1 MSVHLPIIIVKEARK
16 LMSVGL
22 ILPKDGKSIIT
33 PSQNMLI
40 GIYYLSSEVA
50 NGKMNNLCNL
60 NEALKAYQLGAVSL
74 RSVVGISTKAYLEK
88 TFLKKELSSQL
99 LVMRFLHY
107 LTMLIL
113 LMGQNK

>member
-1 MSVHLPIIIVKEARK
+1 MAAGH
-16 LMSVGL
+16 
-22 ILPKDGKSIIT
+22 ILGPKDDKPIIT
-33 PSQNMLI
+33 PSQDMLI

>member
-1 MSVHLPIIIVKEARK
+1 
-16 LMSVGL
+16 MSVGL

-60 NEALKAYQLGAVSL
+60 NGALKAYQLGEVSL
-74 RSVVGISTKAYLEK
+74 RSVVGISTKA
-88 TFLKKELSSQL
+88 
-99 LVMRFLHY
+99 
-107 LTMLIL
+107 
-113 LMGQNK
+113 